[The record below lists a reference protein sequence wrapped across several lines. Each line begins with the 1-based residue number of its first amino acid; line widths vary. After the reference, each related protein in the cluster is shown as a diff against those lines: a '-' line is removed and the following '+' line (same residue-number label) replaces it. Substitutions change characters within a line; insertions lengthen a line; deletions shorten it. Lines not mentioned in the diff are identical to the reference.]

1 MTTKPEMYLAIARFA
16 TGGSSWATGSDIETA
31 VKDCA
36 KMVSRD
42 WGSNYK
48 LDNLPIKIG
57 IYDFTGGNGW
67 YADSHGVFDESSHEP
82 IPYLMSKETTVPP
95 YKRGR

>member
-1 MTTKPEMYLAIARFA
+1 MTTKPETYLAIAFIM
-16 TGGSSWATGSDIETA
+16 GGSSWAKGPDIKEA
-31 VKDCA
+31 VKRCVQI
-36 KMVSRD
+36 VSQD
-42 WGSNYK
+42 WGSIYK

-57 IYDFTGGNGW
+57 IYDLTGCEDGW
-67 YADSHGVFDESSHEP
+67 YADIHGVFAKGSHEP

>member
-1 MTTKPEMYLAIARFA
+1 MTTKPEMYLAIAFIM
-16 TGGSSWATGSDIETA
+16 GGSSWATGSDIETA

-42 WGSNYK
+42 WGSIYK
-48 LDNLPIKIG
+48 MDNLPIKIG
-57 IYDFTGGNGW
+57 IYDLTGCEDGW
-67 YADSHGVFDESSHEP
+67 YADIHGVFDKSSHEP

>member
-1 MTTKPEMYLAIARFA
+1 MTTKPETYLAIARFA
-16 TGGSSWATGSDIETA
+16 TGSSWATGSDIETA

-36 KMVSRD
+36 KIMSQD
-42 WGSNYK
+42 WGSIYK

-57 IYDFTGGNGW
+57 IYDLTGCEDGW
-67 YADSHGVFDESSHEP
+67 YADIHGVFDKSSHEP